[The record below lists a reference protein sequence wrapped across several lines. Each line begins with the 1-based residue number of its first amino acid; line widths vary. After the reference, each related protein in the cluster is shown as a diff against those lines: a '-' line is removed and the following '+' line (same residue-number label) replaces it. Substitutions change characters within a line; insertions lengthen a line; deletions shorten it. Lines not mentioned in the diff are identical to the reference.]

1 MKFRVF
7 TGILLLF
14 LTQSLIFSQ
23 LRNHPRLENYNF
35 QLLPKNTDVS
45 AVPVQRTDF
54 TITLRDGVI
63 IDALKFVP
71 QGTAPAGGWPTVI
84 MVHGY
89 GDNKETLAGFCQA
102 QAEYGYYTMTFSM
115 RGQGNSGG
123 LSNLISTT
131 EAQDMIEIA
140 NWVKSDSVNGS
151 NPNNILIMGG
161 SQGGMV
167 PFMAA
172 CMGMKVKTL
181 ISALAPPNFASSWIE
196 NGCIKMTLLWTVE
209 YTPDT
214 ARYTPQVDRMSDWI
228 YANNKEKWDSLAY
241 WLPQNRDFMNIVP
254 QNTVPL
260 IIEGSWQDKF
270 FNASGIIT
278 SASLLT
284 APFRM
289 YVGAV
294 QGHGGDHSP
303 TEDQWHM
310 NFFNDWFFY
319 WLFGV
324 QNGTMTAPK
333 YQYAST
339 TYPAVNNY
347 WTFVHDSSTVW
358 PPANTNNW
366 RLFFNKNGVL
376 KNSANSTK
384 GNTVSFNN
392 KISGGLTMQEAVNEE
407 FTGSLFNSKFKKNSV
422 TFTTAALT
430 SNVQMTGTPKINL
443 SYKSTGKTFCQ
454 YNFQIYEVQPN
465 GTQRLINRIN
475 YTDRNYIANS
485 SRIKNIP
492 GQAHSHIFKAG
503 NRLRIVVTNLD
514 TSPEDVSFLG
524 TNPFVL
530 PVLVN
535 STNYIN
541 LNSST
546 YIDIPVKGAAVLE
559 PTADNDINL
568 NPDKF
573 ELAQNYPNPFNPA
586 TTINYS
592 IPSAGNI
599 SLKIYDIAGR
609 EVASLVNGYMESGI
623 HSINFNAQNLSSGI
637 YFYKLSAPGFTEV
650 KKMVLVK

>member
-1 MKFRVF
+1 
-7 TGILLLF
+7 
-14 LTQSLIFSQ
+14 
-23 LRNHPRLENYNF
+23 
-35 QLLPKNTDVS
+35 
-45 AVPVQRTDF
+45 
-54 TITLRDGVI
+54 
-63 IDALKFVP
+63 
-71 QGTAPAGGWPTVI
+71 
-84 MVHGY
+84 
-89 GDNKETLAGFCQA
+89 
-102 QAEYGYYTMTFSM
+102 
-115 RGQGNSGG
+115 
-123 LSNLISTT
+123 
-131 EAQDMIEIA
+131 
-140 NWVKSDSVNGS
+140 
-151 NPNNILIMGG
+151 
-161 SQGGMV
+161 
-167 PFMAA
+167 
-172 CMGMKVKTL
+172 
-181 ISALAPPNFASSWIE
+181 
-196 NGCIKMTLLWTVE
+196 
-209 YTPDT
+209 
-214 ARYTPQVDRMSDWI
+214 
-228 YANNKEKWDSLAY
+228 
-241 WLPQNRDFMNIVP
+241 
-254 QNTVPL
+254 
-260 IIEGSWQDKF
+260 
-270 FNASGIIT
+270 
-278 SASLLT
+278 
-284 APFRM
+284 
-289 YVGAV
+289 
-294 QGHGGDHSP
+294 
-303 TEDQWHM
+303 
-310 NFFNDWFFY
+310 
-319 WLFGV
+319 
-324 QNGTMTAPK
+324 
-333 YQYAST
+333 
-339 TYPAVNNY
+339 
-347 WTFVHDSSTVW
+347 
-358 PPANTNNW
+358 
-366 RLFFNKNGVL
+366 
-376 KNSANSTK
+376 
-384 GNTVSFNN
+384 
-392 KISGGLTMQEAVNEE
+392 MQEAVNEE

>member
-1 MKFRVF
+1 
-7 TGILLLF
+7 
-14 LTQSLIFSQ
+14 
-23 LRNHPRLENYNF
+23 
-35 QLLPKNTDVS
+35 VS